1 MTIDGP
7 VALFKS
13 STNCSRAPFSAPG
26 PYCWSGPLKA
36 RPGPK
41 PPEAPARAQPCASP
55 RQPAGSQPGSPGAAG
70 DPAAHSSAPRR
81 PSHRR
86 HRYRRRPGRDS
97 ATEKQRAPKPVRA
110 RGWAGAGDPRLQQPG
125 PWVRKCDPALGPCFP
140 ETRRTWGAQAGG
152 GERGVRVPRAWQRF
166 PRPGLRRPTRAILG
180 TPGRDRRRH
189 TPGAMGIPTQ
199 GRDPRACSSTL
210 PGWAATAER
219 LRGTRSSGDLV
230 RCF

>member
-26 PYCWSGPLKA
+26 PYCWSGPLPA

-97 ATEKQRAPKPVRA
+97 ATEKQRAPKPAPRA
-110 RGWAGAGDPRLQQPG
+110 AIEGDTRQGRWGSPRRVGIRVLARPPYRDGPRLPSVCELACRG
-125 PWVRKCDPALGPCFP
+125 
-140 ETRRTWGAQAGG
+140 GAQM
-152 GERGVRVPRAWQRF
+152 W
-166 PRPGLRRPTRAILG
+166 
-180 TPGRDRRRH
+180 
-189 TPGAMGIPTQ
+189 
-199 GRDPRACSSTL
+199 
-210 PGWAATAER
+210 
-219 LRGTRSSGDLV
+219 SG
-230 RCF
+230 